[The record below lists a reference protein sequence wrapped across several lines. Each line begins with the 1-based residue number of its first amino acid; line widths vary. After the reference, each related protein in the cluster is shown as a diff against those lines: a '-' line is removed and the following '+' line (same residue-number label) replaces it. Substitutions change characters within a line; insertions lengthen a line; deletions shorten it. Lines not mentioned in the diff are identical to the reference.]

1 MERTQRRTRNGQRD
15 GRGATGELSPS
26 LLVESLRQ
34 RFARFR
40 LRHKPRTR
48 YPDALRAAVLAA
60 LRSGATELEVRQACR
75 VSSVQLASWRRREVV
90 LAPESGVAGQQAR
103 VFSVVDEMPN
113 VSVERAVRPAEGD
126 VELRVG
132 GWAVWVR
139 RIEA

>member
-1 MERTQRRTRNGQRD
+1 MERTQRRGRNGQRD
-15 GRGATGELSPS
+15 GYSETRDLSPS

-40 LRHKPRTR
+40 RKHRPRTR
-48 YPDALRAAVLAA
+48 YPDALRAVVLAA
-60 LRSGATELEVRQACR
+60 LRSGAAELEVRRACR
-75 VSSVQLASWRRREVV
+75 VSSVQLAQWRRREGVS
-90 LAPESGVAGQQAR
+90 AEESDPAGQQAR

-132 GWAVWVR
+132 GWAVWIR

>member
-1 MERTQRRTRNGQRD
+1 
-15 GRGATGELSPS
+15 
-26 LLVESLRQ
+26 
-34 RFARFR
+34 
-40 LRHKPRTR
+40 
-48 YPDALRAAVLAA
+48 
-60 LRSGATELEVRQACR
+60 